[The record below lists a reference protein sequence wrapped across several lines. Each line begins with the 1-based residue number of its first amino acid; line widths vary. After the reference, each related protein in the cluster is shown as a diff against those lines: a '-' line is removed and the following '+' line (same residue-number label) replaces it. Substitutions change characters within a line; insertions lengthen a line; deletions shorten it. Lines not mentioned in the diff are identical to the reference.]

1 MSRILIIE
9 DNKDLAFGLRS
20 NLEIEGYEVIAAN
33 TGREG
38 ISQAKSFSPD
48 LVILDL
54 MLPEMDGF
62 ELLGAINQRL
72 KDEVI
77 PPFLFLTAKVEK
89 QDIRHG
95 MSLGADDYILKP
107 FNHTEVLD
115 IIRMRLDKREKLL
128 HQGEDGAT
136 KAVVN
141 AFDKLALPCED
152 GLELVAFENIVRC
165 EADRAYCTFYLI
177 DGRKILVSKPL
188 KEFENILVSKH
199 FLRIHKSTIINIKFA
214 DKYIRG
220 KGGYLLLSD
229 GSHVNVSA
237 RRKEELMKILKS
249 LATNYGLALLSHEL
263 GHIIHDH
270 SKKNISVIEAQVEA
284 DLFAAKLGFA
294 DELENFLLDQP
305 ESTEK
310 RV

>member
-1 MSRILIIE
+1 MEHLLIVEDDLNIRETLQDILE
-9 DNKDLAFGLRS
+9 LVGYQVSTAS
-20 NLEIEGYEVIAAN
+20 N
-33 TGREG
+33 GREG
-38 ISQAKSFSPD
+38 FDAIIDIHPD
-48 LVILDL
+48 LVVCDVD
-54 MLPEMDGF
+54 MPEMDGF

-237 RRKEELMKILKS
+237 RRKEELMKILKPK
-249 LATNYGLALLSHEL
+249 
-263 GHIIHDH
+263 D
-270 SKKNISVIEAQVEA
+270 
-284 DLFAAKLGFA
+284 
-294 DELENFLLDQP
+294 
-305 ESTEK
+305 
-310 RV
+310 